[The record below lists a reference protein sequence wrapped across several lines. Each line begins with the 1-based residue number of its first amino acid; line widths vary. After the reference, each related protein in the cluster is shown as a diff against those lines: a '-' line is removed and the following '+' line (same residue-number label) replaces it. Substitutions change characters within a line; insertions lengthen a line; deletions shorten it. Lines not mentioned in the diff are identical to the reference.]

1 MGCSM
6 KPIIEIRSLNKS
18 YEDYQVLY
26 NLSLKIWPGEL
37 ICVIGPSGCGK
48 STLLNLIGGFV
59 KGDQGEILLNG
70 LLVEKP
76 SRKCI
81 MVFQEFDQLFSWQT
95 VRHNIE
101 FPLKKAPDRL
111 TNQEIR
117 TRVNHYLA
125 MVNLSDFGD
134 YYPNQLSGGMK
145 QRTALARA
153 LALSPQLLLMDEPFG
168 SLDAQTKRDLQDT
181 LLKIKEK
188 TRATTVFVT
197 HDIREALYL
206 ADRIVVL
213 RAGTVAAVIKNQSRN
228 VSETRVA
235 EITALLSP

>member
-1 MGCSM
+1 M

-117 TRVNHYLA
+117 TRVDHYLA

-181 LLKIKEK
+181 LLKIKEE

>member
-1 MGCSM
+1 M

-117 TRVNHYLA
+117 TRVDHYLA

>member
-1 MGCSM
+1 M

-76 SRKCI
+76 SRQCI

-117 TRVNHYLA
+117 TRVDHYLA

>member
-1 MGCSM
+1 M

-76 SRKCI
+76 SRQCI

-117 TRVNHYLA
+117 TRVDHYLA

-153 LALSPQLLLMDEPFG
+153 LVLSPQLLLMDEPFG
-168 SLDAQTKRDLQDT
+168 SLDVQTKRDLQDT
-181 LLKIKEK
+181 LLKIKEE

>member
-1 MGCSM
+1 M